1 MLSHVCH
8 ITATQLARRAARA
21 SRMMENE
28 TMRTRLLIGF
38 MTLALGGCGG
48 GGAATQGASAVGSS
62 TVFPFAQV
70 AAEQFGQRFPNLPTP
85 TVESIG
91 TGAGIE
97 QFCAGVGAG
106 TPDIADAS
114 RAMKRSE
121 YDRCK
126 ANGVDAITQVQ
137 IGIDG
142 IAMGES
148 AKGPRFKLT
157 SAQIYRALAAQPFGK
172 PQTAKSWSD
181 IDPSLPAMPITVY
194 GPPSTSGTRDAF
206 IELIM
211 VPGCE
216 SDPAMKALKSADKD
230 RHKAVCERLREDGAY
245 VDAGENDNLI
255 VQKLEA
261 NPNTLGIF
269 GYSYIQENTAQV
281 RGVPI
286 NGVEPTYATI
296 ADFTYP
302 GARPLYLYVKNAHVG
317 VIPGLR
323 EFLDLF
329 PTLWGP
335 DGKLTAVGMIA
346 APDDVRAANER
357 ALKALTPLDP
367 ATLS

>member
-1 MLSHVCH
+1 MRPPLIAVAAVLSLS
-8 ITATQLARRAARA
+8 A
-21 SRMMENE
+21 
-28 TMRTRLLIGF
+28 
-38 MTLALGGCGG
+38 CGG
-48 GGAATQGASAVGSS
+48 GGGSAGASGASIVGSS

-70 AAEQFGQRFPNLPTP
+70 AAEQFGQRYPDLPTP
-85 TVESIG
+85 TVESNG

-97 QFCAGVGAG
+97 QFCKGVGDG

-121 YDRCK
+121 YDGCV
-126 ANGVDAITQVQ
+126 ANGVDRIVQVQ

-142 IAMGES
+142 IALGES
-148 AKGPRFKLT
+148 LKGPSFRLT
-157 SAQIYRALAAQPFGK
+157 KAQLYRALAAEPFGK
-172 PQTAKSWSD
+172 PQTAKTWSQ

-216 SDPAMKALKSADKD
+216 SDAATKALKTSDKD

-245 VDAGENDNLI
+245 VNAGENDNLI

-269 GYSYIQENTAQV
+269 GYSYLEANANQV

-286 NGVEPTYATI
+286 DGVAPAYETI
-296 ADFTYP
+296 ADFSYP
-302 GARPLYLYVKNAHVG
+302 GARPLYLYVKAAHVG

-323 EFLDLF
+323 EYLDLL
-329 PTLWGP
+329 PELWGP
-335 DGKLTAVGMIA
+335 KGKMVGAGMIA
-346 APDDVRAANER
+346 APDAVRAAN
-357 ALKALTPLDP
+357 AAVLKAATPLDP
-367 ATLS
+367 ATLK

>member
-1 MLSHVCH
+1 MRGRVLV
-8 ITATQLARRAARA
+8 ALAP
-21 SRMMENE
+21 
-28 TMRTRLLIGF
+28 
-38 MTLALGGCGG
+38 LALAACGS
-48 GGAATQGASAVGSS
+48 ATQGATAVGSS
-62 TVFPFAQV
+62 TVLPFAQV
-70 AAEQFGQRFPNLPTP
+70 AAEQFSQRYPDLPTP
-85 TVESIG
+85 TIESNG

-97 QFCAGVGAG
+97 QFCKGVGAG

-114 RAMKRSE
+114 RSMKRSE
-121 YDRCK
+121 YDRCV
-126 ANGVDAITQVQ
+126 ANGVTAITEVQ

-142 IAMGES
+142 IALGES
-148 AKGPRFKLT
+148 AEGPAFQLT
-157 SAQIYRALAAQPFGK
+157 SAQIYRALAAEPFGR
-172 PQTAKSWSD
+172 PQTARRWSD
-181 IDPSLPAMPITVY
+181 INPALPNEPITVY

-216 SDPAMKALKSADKD
+216 SDPAMKALKKADKD

-269 GYSYIQENTAQV
+269 GFSYIEENAGQV

-286 NGVEPTYATI
+286 NGVAPTYASI
-296 ADFTYP
+296 ASFDYP
-302 GARPLYLYVKNAHVG
+302 GARPLYIYVKNAHVG

-335 DGKLTAVGMIA
+335 DGKLTAAGMIA
-346 APDDVRAANER
+346 APDQVRAAQAAAIR
-357 ALKALTPLDP
+357 ALAPLDP
-367 ATLS
+367 GTLS

>member
-1 MLSHVCH
+1 MRSLVLASLSCCL
-8 ITATQLARRAARA
+8 LAACG
-21 SRMMENE
+21 S
-28 TMRTRLLIGF
+28 
-38 MTLALGGCGG
+38 GGST
-48 GGAATQGASAVGSS
+48 ATQGASAVGSS

-70 AAEQFGQRFPNLPTP
+70 AAEQFGQRFPQLPTP
-85 TVESIG
+85 TVESVG

-97 QFCAGVGAG
+97 QFCGGVGAG
-106 TPDIADAS
+106 TSDIANAS

-121 YDRCK
+121 YDGCV

-142 IAMGES
+142 IALGES
-148 AKGPRFKLT
+148 TKGPQFKLT
-157 SAQIYRALAAQPFGK
+157 SAQIYRALSAEPFGK
-172 PQTAKSWSD
+172 PQTAKTWSN
-181 IDPSLPAMPITVY
+181 IDPSLPANPIVVY

-216 SDPAMKALKSADKD
+216 SDSAIKALKLTDKD
-230 RHKAVCERLREDGAY
+230 RHKVVCERLREDGAY

-261 NPNTLGIF
+261 NPNSLGIF
-269 GYSYIQENTAQV
+269 GYSYLEENASQV

-286 NGVEPTYATI
+286 NGVAPTYQSI
-296 ADFTYP
+296 ASFAYP
-302 GARPLYLYVKNAHVG
+302 GARPLYMYIKNAHVG

-329 PTLWGP
+329 PALWSTG
-335 DGKLTAVGMIA
+335 GKLTDAGMIA
-346 APDDVRAANER
+346 SPDNVRSENEQR
-357 ALKALTPLDP
+357 LKALTPLDP
-367 ATLS
+367 STLS